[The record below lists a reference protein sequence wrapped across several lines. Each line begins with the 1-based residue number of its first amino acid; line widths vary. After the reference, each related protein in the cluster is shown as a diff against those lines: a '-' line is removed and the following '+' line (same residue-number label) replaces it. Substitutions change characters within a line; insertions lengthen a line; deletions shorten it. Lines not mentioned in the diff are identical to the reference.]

1 MMDKT
6 LANIQLLRL
15 SAQLGSSRQFFLRVW
30 QITSESI
37 AAELTP
43 WLRKMATRTQ
53 IVVQNSG

>member
-1 MMDKT
+1 MDKT

-43 WLRKMATRTQ
+43 
-53 IVVQNSG
+53 